1 MQRSQNFQNDLE
13 KENQIKGLILPDF
26 KTYYK
31 AMLIKSVWYW
41 HKDRH
46 IDQWNRRGNSEIKP
60 SHMWLHDFRQG
71 CQDQSVEKGQS
82 FQ

>member
-31 AMLIKSVWYW
+31 AVVIKTVSYW
-41 HKDRH
+41 HKGRY
-46 IDQWNRRGNSEIKP
+46 IINGTVLRIQK
-60 SHMWLHDFRQG
+60 
-71 CQDQSVEKGQS
+71 
-82 FQ
+82 